1 MIDKLHERIYESDNP
16 IGTKKYSHWKLPP
29 PDFAYG
35 QRVQPDKE
43 GVSISKI
50 FYFILIFF
58 NKQLLEVGRHIN
70 HQEQHNHLKIL

>member
-50 FYFILIFF
+50 FYLFFI
-58 NKQLLEVGRHIN
+58 
-70 HQEQHNHLKIL
+70 

>member
-16 IGTKKYSHWKLPP
+16 IGAKKYSHWKLPP

-50 FYFILIFF
+50 FYFILIF
-58 NKQLLEVGRHIN
+58 
-70 HQEQHNHLKIL
+70 

>member
-50 FYFILIFF
+50 FYFNFLI
-58 NKQLLEVGRHIN
+58 NSYSKLEDT
-70 HQEQHNHLKIL
+70 